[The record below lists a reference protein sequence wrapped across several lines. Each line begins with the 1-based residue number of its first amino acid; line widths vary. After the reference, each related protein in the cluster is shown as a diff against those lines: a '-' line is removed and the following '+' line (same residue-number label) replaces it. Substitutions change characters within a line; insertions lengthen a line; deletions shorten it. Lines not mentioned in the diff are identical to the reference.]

1 MADPTGMVAAANVA
15 AGGKPPKSD
24 SDILTTAR
32 ARLDMA
38 VSALAES
45 REDEIDDLR
54 FYAGSPDNHWQ
65 WPADVLATRGAVQGQ
80 TINARPTLTINK
92 LPQHVRQVT
101 NDMRQNR
108 PGAKVIPVDDNADV
122 EVADIFNGMIRHI
135 EYISDA
141 DVAYDTACENQVAYG
156 EGYITLYTEYCEE
169 NTFDQDIKIGRIRN
183 SFSVYMDPLIQD
195 PTGADAKWCFITEDL
210 TKAEY
215 ERQYPDAAPISTL
228 QSLGVGDQSI
238 SNWLNEDT
246 VRIAGYYYIDYDKT
260 TLNLYPG
267 NQTAFEGT
275 PEDKMLKDMFGK
287 PVNKRMSERP
297 RVKYCKINGYE
308 ILEEKEWAGKWIPV
322 IRVVG
327 NEFEVDGRLY
337 VSGLVRNAKDAQRMY
352 NYWVS
357 QEAEMLALA
366 PKAPF
371 IGYGGQFEGY
381 EDKWKTA
388 NTNNWPYL
396 EVNPDVTDGQGAVLP
411 LPQRAQPP
419 MASTGLLQA
428 KAGASEDIK
437 STTGQ
442 YNASLGMGSNERSG
456 RAILARQREGDV
468 GTYHYGDNL
477 TRAVRHVARQLVDLI
492 PKIYDTQR
500 IARIIGEDGE
510 TKMVKINPDQPQ
522 PVNKIVNEQGIV
534 IEKIYNPGVGKY
546 DVVATTGPGYATKR
560 QAALEAMAQL
570 LQGNPQ
576 LWSVAGDLFVK
587 NMDWPGA
594 QEMAK
599 RFQKTIDPK
608 FLSDDENDPAL
619 QAAQQQ
625 IQAMGAEMEQMH
637 QMIQN
642 VGKSI
647 EMQDLERKEFETQIK
662 AYDAE
667 TKRIAAVQAGMTEE
681 QIQDIAMGVVAAAM
695 ESQMAMVP
703 MIRDENPQQ
712 EMMAPEQ
719 EMPPEQMMSPQ
730 GMPQ

>member
-1 MADPTGMVAAANVA
+1 MADYTGIAAAGAVSNG
-15 AGGKPPKSD
+15 GGKANSA
-24 SDILTTAR
+24 SDILATAR
-32 ARLDMA
+32 SRLDQA
-38 VSALAES
+38 IGALSES

-54 FYAGSPDNHWQ
+54 FYAGSPDNQWQ

-80 TINARPTLTINK
+80 TINARPCLTINK

-101 NDMRQNR
+101 NDQRQNR

-156 EGYITLYTEYCEE
+156 EGYIRILTEYCDPASF
-169 NTFDQDIKIGRIRN
+169 NQDIKIGRIRN

-195 PTGADAKWCFITEDL
+195 PTGADAKWCFITEDIP
-210 TKAEY
+210 KAQY
-215 ERQYPDAAPISTL
+215 EREYPNSAPISTL

-246 VRIAGYYYIDYDKT
+246 IRIADYYYIEYQKEK
-260 TLNLYPG
+260 LNLYPG
-267 NQTAFEGT
+267 NITAFDGT
-275 PEDKMLKDMFGK
+275 MEDKQLKIIYGK
-287 PVNKRMSERP
+287 PKQTRVVQNPK
-297 RVKYCKINGYE
+297 VKYCKINGYE
-308 ILEEKEWAGKWIPV
+308 ILEEAEWAGKWIPV
-322 IRVVG
+322 VRIVG

-419 MASTGLLQA
+419 MASSGLLQA

-456 RAILARQREGDV
+456 KAILARQREGDV

-477 TRAVRHVARQLVDLI
+477 ARGVRHISRQLIDLI
-492 PKIYDTQR
+492 PKIYDTER
-500 IARIIGEDGE
+500 IARVIGEDGE
-510 TKMVKINPDQPQ
+510 TKMAKINPDQQ
-522 PVNKIVNEQGIV
+522 EPVKKIVDEQGIV
-534 IEKIYNPGVGKY
+534 IEKIYNPSVGKY

-560 QAALEAMAQL
+560 QEALEAMAQL

-576 LWSVAGDLFVK
+576 LWTVAGDLFVK

-594 QEMAK
+594 QEMAE
-599 RFQKTIDPK
+599 RFKKTIDPQI
-608 FLSDDENDPAL
+608 LANNDKSPEL
-619 QAAQQQ
+619 QAAEQQ
-625 IQAMGAEMEQMH
+625 IQAMGQEMEAMH
-637 QMIQN
+637 SMINQ

-647 EMQDLERKEFETQIK
+647 EMQEQRRKDYEAEIK
-662 AYDAE
+662 AYQAE
-667 TKRIAAVQAGMTEE
+667 TQRITATQAGMNEQ

-695 ESQMAMVP
+695 ESNGQLNSIPEMQEQQMDVGMEGMP
-703 MIRDENPQQ
+703 E
-712 EMMAPEQ
+712 APEPMQ
-719 EMPPEQMMSPQ
+719 PMEMPQ
-730 GMPQ
+730 

>member
-1 MADPTGMVAAANVA
+1 MADYTGIAAAGAVA
-15 AGGKPPKSD
+15 EGGKPKKSA
-24 SDILTTAR
+24 SDILATAR
-32 ARLDMA
+32 ARLDLA
-38 VSALAES
+38 VSALSES
-45 REDEIDDLR
+45 REDEIDDLK

-80 TINARPTLTINK
+80 TINARPCLTINK

-101 NDMRQNR
+101 NDQRQNR

-141 DVAYDTACENQVAYG
+141 DVAYDTACENQVSYG
-156 EGYITLYTEYCEE
+156 EGYLRLLTEYCDD
-169 NTFDQDIKIGRIRN
+169 NTFDQDIKIGRVRN
-183 SFSVYMDPLIQD
+183 SFSVYMDPTIQD
-195 PTGADAKWCFITEDL
+195 PTGADAKWCFVTEDV
-210 TKAEY
+210 TKAEF
-215 ERQYPDAAPISTL
+215 ERMYPDASPITTL

-246 VRIAGYYYIDYDKT
+246 IRIADYYYIDYDRT

-267 NQTAFEGT
+267 NATAFEGT
-275 PEDKMLKDMFGK
+275 PEDKQLRAIYGK
-287 PVNKRMSERP
+287 PKKSRESDRP
-297 RVKYCKINGYE
+297 KVKYCKINGYE
-308 ILEEKEWAGKWIPV
+308 ILEEREWAGKYIPV
-322 IRVVG
+322 IRIVG

-388 NTNNWPYL
+388 NTQNWPYL
-396 EVNPDVTDGQGAVLP
+396 EINPDVTDGQGAVLP

-419 MASTGLLQA
+419 MASSGLLQA

-456 RAILARQREGDV
+456 KAILARQREGDV

-477 TRAVRHVARQLVDLI
+477 ARGVRHVARQLVDLI

-510 TKMVKINPDQPQ
+510 TKMVKINPDQEQ
-522 PVNKIVNEQGIV
+522 PVNKIVDEHGIV
-534 IEKIYNPGVGKY
+534 MEKIYNPSVGKY
-546 DVVATTGPGYATKR
+546 DVVAITGPGYATKR
-560 QAALEAMAQL
+560 QEALEAMAQL

-576 LWSVAGDLFVK
+576 LWAVAGDLFVK

-594 QEMAK
+594 QEMSK
-599 RFQKTIDPK
+599 RFAKTIDPK
-608 FLSDDENDPAL
+608 FLSDGEDDPAL

-637 QMIQN
+637 TMIKN

-647 EMQDLERKEFETQIK
+647 EMQEQERKDFEAQVK
-662 AYDAE
+662 AYEAE
-667 TKRIAAVQAGMTEE
+667 TKRIATVQASMSPE
-681 QIQDIAMGVVAAAM
+681 QIQDIVMGTVHG
-695 ESQMAMVP
+695 
-703 MIRDENPQQ
+703 MITSGDLVGEMPGREQN
-712 EMMAPEQ
+712 EMMPESAEYAPQ
-719 EMPPEQMMSPQ
+719 PQ
-730 GMPQ
+730 GMSQ